1 MRCVEFVLSA
11 LNAWET
17 PALVHGQLGL
27 SEAHDT
33 VSCISGSS
41 EVRIRGGR
49 ADKRATRLAHSTRT
63 SALALSRSR
72 AAPYHKK
79 AP

>member
-41 EVRIRGGR
+41 EVRIRGG
-49 ADKRATRLAHSTRT
+49 T